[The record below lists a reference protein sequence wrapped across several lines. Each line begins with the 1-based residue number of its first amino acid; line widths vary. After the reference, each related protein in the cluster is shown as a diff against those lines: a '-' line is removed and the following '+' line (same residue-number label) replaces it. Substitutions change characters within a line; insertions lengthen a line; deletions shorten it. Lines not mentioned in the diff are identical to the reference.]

1 MIMSESNVK
10 DCDKIRIKIGGESV
24 EADAGATPLELLQS
38 QNKKPDGVIA
48 AKFNGQLVDLKQ
60 SLCENGDLEWLTPHD
75 PEGKEILFHSTTHL
89 MAQAVTELFP
99 NAKLA
104 IGPPI
109 DEGFYY
115 DFDVEKP
122 FTPEDLEQIEERMK
136 ERSRDRIS
144 VERFT
149 LSREEALDYYKKQN
163 QPYKVELIEDFED
176 PSFSFYK
183 QGQFIDMCRGPHVP
197 DTGYL
202 KHFKLLQNAGA
213 YWRGDENR
221 PMLQRIYGTAA
232 GSKQELKDYLK
243 KLEEAKER
251 DHRRIGADLDLY
263 SIHEAAGPG
272 LIFWHPQGSRVRNT
286 IETFWRDE
294 HYKRGYELVY
304 IPHLL
309 RENLFQQSGHLEN
322 YKENMYSPM
331 DIDGIDY
338 YVKPMNCPGH
348 ILIFKTHLH
357 SYRDLPIRYAE
368 LGTVYRYERSGTLH
382 GLLRVRGFT
391 QDDAHI
397 FCRPDQLEDE
407 INGVISLADFMMKAF
422 GFEYEMY
429 LATRP
434 EKWMGTDEMWDH
446 ATSTLRGCLEKT
458 GKPWK
463 IDEGGGVFYG
473 PKIDVKLFDALG
485 RTWQGPTFQLD
496 FNLPERFDVNYI
508 DSDGEKKRVVMIHRT
523 VLGSME
529 RFMGNL
535 IEHYKGAFP
544 GWLSPVQTVV
554 LPITDAQIPYAED
567 INKQLRAQNIRCDT
581 DLRNEKIGYK
591 IREAE
596 ARKIPVMLVAGKREI
611 EEGTVSVRERGKRD
625 LGVMSLEKAF
635 EHIKTVTQIPKS
647 DL

>member
-1 MIMSESNVK
+1 MSESSSNGGV
-10 DCDKIRIKIGGESV
+10 KIRISLGGDFNEVPVGSS
-24 EADAGATPLELLQS
+24 ALELLNS
-38 QNKKPDGVIA
+38 LAKKPDGVLA
-48 AKFNGQLVDLKQ
+48 AKFNGKTIDLK
-60 SLCENGDLEWLTPHD
+60 SRLTEDGELSWLTPSD

-109 DEGFYY
+109 EEGFYY
-115 DFDVEKP
+115 DFGVDKP
-122 FTPEDLEQIEERMK
+122 FTPDDLEKIEERMR
-136 ERSRDRIS
+136 ERAKDRIP
-144 VERFT
+144 VER
-149 LSREEALDYYKKQN
+149 LQMDREEALAYYKEQD

-176 PSFSFYK
+176 SSFSFYK
-183 QGQFIDMCRGPHVP
+183 QGDFVDMCRGPHVP
-197 DTGYL
+197 DTSYL
-202 KHFKLLQNAGA
+202 RHFKLLQNAGA

-232 GSKQELKDYLK
+232 SSKQELADYLQ

-251 DHRRIGADLDLY
+251 DHRKIGKELDLY
-263 SIHEAAGPG
+263 SIHDEAGPG
-272 LIFWHPQGSRVRNT
+272 LIFWHPQGARVRNC
-286 IETFWRDE
+286 IETFWREE

-309 RENLFQQSGHLEN
+309 RENLFRQSGHLEN

-338 YVKPMNCPGH
+338 YAKPMNCPGH
-348 ILIFKTHLH
+348 ILIFKTQLH

-397 FCRPDQLEDE
+397 FCRPDQLEEE

-446 ATSTLRGCLEKT
+446 ATSTLRACLEKT

-463 IDEGGGVFYG
+463 VDEGGGVFYG

-508 DSDGEKKRVVMIHRT
+508 DASGEKKRVVMIHRT

-544 GWLSPVQTVV
+544 GWLSPVQVKV
-554 LPITDAQIPYAED
+554 MPITDDQLPYARE
-567 INKQLRAQNIRCDT
+567 IIAKLRAENIRCDV
-581 DLRNEKIGYK
+581 DARNEKIGYK

-596 ARKIPVMLVAGKREI
+596 AEKIPLMLVAGKREVD
-611 EEGTVSVRERGKRD
+611 EGTVSVRERGKRD
-625 LGVMSLEKAF
+625 LGGMSLEKAF
-635 EHIKTVTQIPKS
+635 EHIRAVTKIPKS
-647 DL
+647 EL

>member
-1 MIMSESNVK
+1 MSGSSVS
-10 DCDKIRIKIGGESV
+10 DSARIRISLGGETREVPVGS
-24 EADAGATPLELLQS
+24 TPLQLLQS
-38 QNKKPDGVIA
+38 LPKKPQYVLA
-48 AKFNGQLVDLKQ
+48 AKLDGKAIDLK
-60 SLCENGDLEWLTPHD
+60 LPLMKDGELAWLTPAD
-75 PEGKEILFHSTTHL
+75 PEGKEVLFHSTTHL

-99 NAKLA
+99 TAKLA

-109 DEGFYY
+109 EEGFYY
-115 DFDVEKP
+115 DFGVEKP
-122 FTPEDLEQIEERMK
+122 FTPEDLERIEARMQELVGER
-136 ERSRDRIS
+136 IP
-144 VERFT
+144 VERFDM
-149 LSREEALDYYKKQN
+149 SRSEALAYYKKQD
-163 QPYKVELIEDFED
+163 QPFKTELIEDFED
-176 PSFSFYK
+176 DSFSFYK
-183 QGQFIDMCRGPHVP
+183 QGEFTDMCRGPHVP
-197 DTGYL
+197 DTSYIR
-202 KHFKLLQNAGA
+202 HFKLLQNAGA

-232 GSKQELKDYLK
+232 GSKQELEEYLR

-251 DHRRIGADLDLY
+251 DHRKIGKDLDLF
-263 SIHEAAGPG
+263 SIHEEAGPG
-272 LIFWHPQGSRVRNT
+272 LIFWHPQGARVRNV
-286 IETFWRDE
+286 IETFWREE

-309 RENLFQQSGHLEN
+309 RENLFRQSGHLEN

-338 YVKPMNCPGH
+338 YAKPMNCPGH
-348 ILIFKTHLH
+348 ILIFKTQLH
-357 SYRDLPIRYAE
+357 SYRDLPIRFAE

-397 FCRPDQLEDE
+397 FCRPDQLEEE
-407 INGVISLADFMMKAF
+407 INGVINLADFMMRSF

-446 ATSTLRGCLEKT
+446 ATNTLRSCLEKT

-463 IDEGGGVFYG
+463 LDEGGGVFYG

-508 DSDGEKKRVVMIHRT
+508 DADGEKKRVVMIHRT

-544 GWLSPVQTVV
+544 GWLSPVQVVV
-554 LPITDAQIPYAED
+554 LPITDDQIPYTME
-567 INKQLRAQNIRCDT
+567 IVKKLRAQKIRCNADT
-581 DLRNEKIGYK
+581 RNEKIGYK

-596 ARKIPVMLVAGKREI
+596 AQKIPVMLVAGKREV

-625 LGVMSLEKAF
+625 LGAMSMEKAF
-635 EHIKTVTQIPKS
+635 EHIGAVTEIPKS
-647 DL
+647 EL